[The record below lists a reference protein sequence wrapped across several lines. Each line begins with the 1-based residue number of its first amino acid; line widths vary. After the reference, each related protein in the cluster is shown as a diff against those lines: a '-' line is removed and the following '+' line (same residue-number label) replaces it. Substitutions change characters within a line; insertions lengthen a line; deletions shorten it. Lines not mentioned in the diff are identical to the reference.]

1 MKIGFFDS
9 GVGGLTILRAVRTC
23 MPAYDYL
30 YYGDTRNVPYGNK
43 TPEEIFKYTEDGIK
57 ELFRLGA
64 RVVVLACNTASVEAL
79 PLIQEKIHRT
89 TYDTHRVLGVVIPTV
104 EAIIDSGLS
113 RVHGIATE
121 RTVCSKKYEAEFAQR
136 QAPVALTLEATPE
149 LVPLIES
156 GDIDAA
162 LASAYGHL
170 DPKVGEVEG
179 VMLGCT
185 HYGILAKGLRKR
197 YVGNM
202 IIFSQDEIIPKK
214 LDTYLER
221 HLGIKNTLTQNGTTE
236 IIWTGDTPKY
246 AKFLN

>member
-1 MKIGFFDS
+1 MRIGFFDS
-9 GVGGLTILRAVRTC
+9 GVGGLTILNAVRTL
-23 MPAYDYL
+23 MPQYDYL
-30 YYGDTRNVPYGNK
+30 YYGDTQNVPYGNK
-43 TPEEIFKYTEDGIK
+43 TSEEIFRYTEAGIT

-64 RVVVLACNTASVEAL
+64 HVVVLACNTASVEAL
-79 PLIQEKIHRT
+79 PFIQEKVHRA

-121 RTVCSKKYEAEFAQR
+121 RTVCSKKYEVELAQR
-136 QAPVALTLEATPE
+136 QAPVALTLEAAPE

-162 LASAYGHL
+162 LASACVHL
-170 DPKVGEVEG
+170 DQKVGEVEG
-179 VMLGCT
+179 VLLGCT
-185 HYGILAKGLRKR
+185 HYGVLTKGLRNR
-197 YVGNM
+197 YFGKM
-202 IIFSQDEIIPKK
+202 TIFSQDEIIPKK
-214 LDTYLER
+214 LDAYLEV
-221 HLGIKNTLTQNGTTE
+221 HIGIKNALTQNGTTE